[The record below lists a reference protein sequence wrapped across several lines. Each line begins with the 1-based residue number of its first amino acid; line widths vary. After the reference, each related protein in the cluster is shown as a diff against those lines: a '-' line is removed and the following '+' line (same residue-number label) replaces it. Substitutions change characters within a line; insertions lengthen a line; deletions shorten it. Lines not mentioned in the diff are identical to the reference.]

1 VNRPASRDLVARF
14 DSAVDEWFEAHLR
27 GRAAIDLVMYGA
39 SAAAEHSACW
49 LVLAAAKG
57 LRSGNGWRPLL
68 RAGVAFGAESALV
81 NGLIKAIFRRQ
92 RPASAEPRPLPL
104 RLPRTSS
111 FPSGHASAA
120 FFASA
125 LLRDSSTWP
134 LYYAL
139 GGIVALSRVHV
150 RIHHASDVLA
160 GAAVGA
166 VLGEVARHVLPLMPA
181 GKAS

>member
-1 VNRPASRDLVARF
+1 LVGRF
-14 DSAVDEWFEAHLR
+14 DSAVDSWFEAHLR
-27 GRAAIDLVMYGA
+27 GRAAIDLLMYGA
-39 SAAAEHSACW
+39 SAAGEHSACW

-81 NGLIKAIFRRQ
+81 NGLAKAIFRRQ
-92 RPASAEPRPLPL
+92 RPTSSEPRPLPL

-120 FFASA
+120 FFAAA
-125 LLRDSSTWP
+125 LLRDGATWP

-139 GGIVALSRVHV
+139 GSLVAVSRVHV
-150 RIHHASDVLA
+150 SIHHASDVVA
-160 GAAVGA
+160 GA
-166 VLGEVARHVLPLMPA
+166 VLGAVMGEAARQLLPLLPP